1 MEETVVKVD
10 VWETPHLSKFHKL
23 TTFIYQHDFLKRL
36 VGRLIDHIVANLPTA
51 APAIITNIDKLIFES
66 VQNFSSYSVEK
77 KPEVTDEE
85 TVESW
90 KLLITFRG
98 EDDNEKISGK
108 YCCGFKDMDEM
119 EESSV
124 GPCRS

>member
-1 MEETVVKVD
+1 VSVYVCA
-10 VWETPHLSKFHKL
+10 
-23 TTFIYQHDFLKRL
+23 RL
-36 VGRLIDHIVANLPTA
+36 CVLHVRWN
-51 APAIITNIDKLIFES
+51 
-66 VQNFSSYSVEK
+66 SSYSVEK